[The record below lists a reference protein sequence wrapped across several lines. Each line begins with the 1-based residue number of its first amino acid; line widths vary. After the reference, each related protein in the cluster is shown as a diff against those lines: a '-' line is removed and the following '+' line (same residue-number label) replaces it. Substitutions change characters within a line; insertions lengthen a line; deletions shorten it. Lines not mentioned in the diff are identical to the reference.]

1 VPVSNVKKEGVRV
14 FWWLLLLSLLSDSPC
29 LSQSTV
35 HWELTAYGRRAAL
48 ADAGQEQPGFEEM
61 KPASTGLSLVNP
73 LEQSYSDLNQHEL

>member
-1 VPVSNVKKEGVRV
+1 MSVSNGKKEGVRV
-14 FWWLLLLSLLSDSPC
+14 FWWLPLFSLLSGSPC
-29 LSQSTV
+29 LGQSTI